1 MSPSEP
7 EPLSPCRLGM
17 RLVRTVFVGRSTRHK
32 TWLVTGLL
40 IMTASGCGSNPSAV
54 STKAS
59 DGVLVLPCQDIGAK
73 LAPPSDFSIVFD
85 RVAVPTARALQANR
99 SVESDPARRWF
110 AKTGLFVRRG
120 ASFDL
125 VVPDE
130 WRGRL
135 TLGWGGKKG
144 SHLRVPACRPTGTT
158 PQASNPE
165 SEVWLVYAGGY
176 WVPETACV
184 SVVVRVAQAEQTVRI
199 GVGASCPGQG
209 PPPQPAD

>member
-1 MSPSEP
+1 
-7 EPLSPCRLGM
+7 M
-17 RLVRTVFVGRSTRHK
+17 RLVPVRVSTRHNL
-32 TWLVTGLL
+32 WLATGLL
-40 IMTASGCGSNPSAV
+40 VITASGCVSSPPAV
-54 STKAS
+54 STRAS
-59 DGVLVLPCQDIGAK
+59 DGVLLLPCQDIGAK

-85 RVAVPTARALQANR
+85 RVALPTSRALQANR
-99 SVESDPARRWF
+99 SGESDPARRLF

-144 SHLRVPACRPTGTT
+144 AHLRVPKC
-158 PQASNPE
+158 QA
-165 SEVWLVYAGGY
+165 VGQLWLVYAGGY
-176 WVPETACV
+176 WVPEPACV
-184 SVVVRVAQAEQTVRI
+184 SVVVRAGQAEQMVRI

-209 PPPQPAD
+209 PPAPPAD

>member
-1 MSPSEP
+1 
-7 EPLSPCRLGM
+7 
-17 RLVRTVFVGRSTRHK
+17 VRRSTMRSS
-32 TWLVTGLL
+32 WLAIGLL
-40 IMTASGCGSNPSAV
+40 AMAASGCQSNPPAG
-54 STKAS
+54 STRAS
-59 DGVLVLPCQDIGAK
+59 DGVLLLPCQDIGAK

-85 RVAVPTARALQANR
+85 RVALPTSRALQANR
-99 SVESDPARRWF
+99 SGESDPARRLF

-125 VVPDE
+125 RVPDE
-130 WRGRL
+130 WWGRL

-158 PQASNPE
+158 AEPSNPE

-176 WVPETACV
+176 WVPEPSCV
-184 SVVVRVAQAEQTVRI
+184 SVVVSAGDAERTVRI

-209 PPPQPAD
+209 PPPPPAD